1 MSQHETNFVLMTDEY
16 LQHHG
21 ILGMHWGIRR
31 FQPYPKGWKGIKGKF
46 IGKKS
51 NGKKQKISPVQKRRN
66 KIMKKRLEKAN
77 QKNQEAIQQEEK
89 RRQQYEENKVIK
101 EPQDKDVKQKAIRSG
116 NVETINKYKHLM
128 DNRELQEA
136 ITRIDLEK
144 KLQSISKDTKNIN
157 ISKMSKKDKK
167 SFEQRLDTTI
177 KWHKKGNDILGTTL
191 STYKNLQKL
200 RKINEARKA
209 GDVWNVNLDGDKKK
223 EKEKRK

>member
-1 MSQHETNFVLMTDEY
+1 MTQHETNFVLMTDEY

-31 FQPYPKGWKGIKGKF
+31 FQPYPKGWGGIKGKF
-46 IGKKS
+46 L
-51 NGKKQKISPVQKRRN
+51 GKKQKLSPVQKRRN

-77 QKNQEAIQQEEK
+77 KKKQEAIQQEEK
-89 RRQQYEENKVIK
+89 RRQQYEENKTIK
-101 EPQDKDVKQKAIRSG
+101 EQQEKDAKQKAIRSG

-167 SFEQRLDTTI
+167 SFEQRLDTTM
-177 KWHKKGNDILGTTL
+177 KWHKKGNDVLSNTL

-200 RKINEARKA
+200 YKINEARKA
-209 GDVWNVNLDGDKKK
+209 GNIWDVNLDGDKKK
-223 EKEKRK
+223 KKKKESDDD